1 MRNVDSKLVL
11 VGFFY
16 FLLALLQGQ
25 LMAFTADYR
34 YFPMHAHMGL
44 IGGVLMIIYGLIYRA
59 FPAMQQDALVKI
71 HFWLVNIA
79 SPIFFAGIGIS
90 IAGGTRNVGHTGSVV
105 VIIAFIMFAI
115 MFLRNQRS
123 A

>member
-1 MRNVDSKLVL
+1 MRNVDSKLIL

-25 LMAFTADYR
+25 FMAYAADYR
-34 YFPMHAHMGL
+34 FYPMHAHMGL
-44 IGGVLMIIYGLIYRA
+44 IGGVLMVLYGLIYRA
-59 FPAMQQDALVKI
+59 FPTMQQDTLVKA

-90 IAGGTRNVGHTGSVV
+90 IAGGTRNVGHTGSVI
-105 VIIAFIMFAI
+105 VILAFFMFAL
-115 MFLRNQRS
+115 MFARTNRE
-123 A
+123 

>member
-1 MRNVDSKLVL
+1 MRNVDSKLIL

-25 LMAFTADYR
+25 LMAYTADYR
-34 YFPMHAHMGL
+34 FYPMHAHMGL
-44 IGGVLMIIYGLIYRA
+44 IGGVLMVLYGLIYRA
-59 FPAMQQDALVKI
+59 FPAMQQDALVKT

-90 IAGGTRNVGHTGSVV
+90 IAGGTRYVGHAGSIS
-105 VIIAFIMFAI
+105 VIIAFIMFAL
-115 MFLRNQRS
+115 MFLRTNRD
-123 A
+123 